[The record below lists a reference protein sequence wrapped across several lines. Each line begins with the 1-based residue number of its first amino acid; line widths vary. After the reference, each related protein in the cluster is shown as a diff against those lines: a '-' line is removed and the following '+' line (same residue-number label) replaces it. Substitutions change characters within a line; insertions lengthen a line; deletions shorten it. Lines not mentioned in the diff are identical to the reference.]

1 MKSIFRRIFI
11 CTFALFLLPLLVP
24 GFNVSGGFSML
35 LWGGLVLAL
44 MFFIIKPVLNLLTF
58 PANIMTLGLFSIFNS
73 ALILYLLT
81 VFIGS
86 ITIEAFTYP
95 RTDLAGVIIPKLTF
109 NTFLAYIYSAFVLS
123 FIDLFLSWLMD

>member
-1 MKSIFRRIFI
+1 MKSILRRIFI
-11 CTFALFLLPLLVP
+11 CTFALFLLPLLVH
-24 GFNVSGGFSML
+24 GFNVAGDFWIL
-35 LWGGLVLAL
+35 LWGGVVLAV

-58 PANIMTLGLFSIFNS
+58 PANIMTLGLFSVFNS

-81 VFIGS
+81 VFIGA

-95 RTDLAGVIIPKLTF
+95 GMDLAGVIIPKLTF

-123 FIDLFLSWLMD
+123 FIDSFLSWLMN